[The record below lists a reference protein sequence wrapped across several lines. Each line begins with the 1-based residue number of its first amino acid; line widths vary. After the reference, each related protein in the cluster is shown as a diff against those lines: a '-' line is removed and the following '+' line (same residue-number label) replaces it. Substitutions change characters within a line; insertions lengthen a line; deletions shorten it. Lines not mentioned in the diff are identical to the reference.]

1 MTKIGVPRRFLLL
14 LLADVLCCLSVLF
27 VSCTNKSPVAPDQTP
42 AWLTALIR
50 TFERDPVA
58 SPALSITRYEYKGEV
73 VYFVPPRCCDI
84 WSDVYR
90 ADGSILCHANG
101 GITGGGDGRCPDF
114 LSERTTAQI
123 IWQDPRGA
131 R

>member
-1 MTKIGVPRRFLLL
+1 
-14 LLADVLCCLSVLF
+14 
-27 VSCTNKSPVAPDQTP
+27 
-42 AWLTALIR
+42 LTALIR
-50 TFERDPVA
+50 TFELDPVA
-58 SPALSITRYEYKGEV
+58 SPPLSITRYEYKGEV

-101 GITGGGDGRCPDF
+101 GATGGGDGGCPDF
-114 LSERTTAQI
+114 LSERKKGQI
-123 IWQDPRGA
+123 IWQDPRGS

>member
-27 VSCTNKSPVAPDQTP
+27 VSCTNKSPVAPDQAP

-50 TFERDPVA
+50 AFERDPVA

>member
-1 MTKIGVPRRFLLL
+1 M
-14 LLADVLCCLSVLF
+14 
-27 VSCTNKSPVAPDQTP
+27 
-42 AWLTALIR
+42 TALIR
-50 TFERDPVA
+50 TFEREPVT
-58 SPALSITRYEYKGEV
+58 SPPILITRYEYKGEV

-114 LSERTTAQI
+114 LSERKSGQI
-123 IWQDPRGA
+123 IWQDPR
-131 R
+131 RSQ

>member
-1 MTKIGVPRRFLLL
+1 MEPRNFLLL
-14 LLADVLCCLSVLF
+14 AAVCCLSLLLA
-27 VSCTNKSPVAPDQTP
+27 SCAERSPVAPDQTP
-42 AWLTALIR
+42 RWLSALIHA
-50 TFERDPVA
+50 FERDPVA
-58 SPALSITRYEYKGEV
+58 SPPLSITRYEYKGEV

-101 GITGGGDGRCPDF
+101 GTTGGGDGRCPDF
-114 LSERTTAQI
+114 LSERKTGQI
-123 IWQDPRGA
+123 IWQDSRGS